1 MTEKIRKIRE
11 QNRVERKEKSGKY
24 FRREFIIRNCE
35 MMVEGTDTTVLL
47 PRREGA
53 KNFLTFS
60 KRLIVKNS

>member
-1 MTEKIRKIRE
+1 MA
-11 QNRVERKEKSGKY
+11 N
-24 FRREFIIRNCE
+24 IIAENLLLETVRCK